1 MGRHALLGALVIIFC
16 VAGLVVGI
24 VRLAPGREA
33 SDVVLAV
40 GAALLGA
47 AAFAVAARAGRR
59 GGAPWAKWLIVPAL
73 IAAFYLDR
81 LSERL
86 QFALVALASGY
97 VVAFVGTIVVRVVRI
112 TRKPS

>member
-1 MGRHALLGALVIIFC
+1 MGRHALLGAAVIIFC

-33 SDVVLAV
+33 SDVALAV

-47 AAFAVAARAGRR
+47 AGFAIATRAGRR

-73 IAAFYLDR
+73 IGAFYLDR
-81 LSERL
+81 LSERM
-86 QFALVALASGY
+86 QFALIALASGY
-97 VVAFVGTIVVRVVRI
+97 VVAFVGTIIVRVVRI